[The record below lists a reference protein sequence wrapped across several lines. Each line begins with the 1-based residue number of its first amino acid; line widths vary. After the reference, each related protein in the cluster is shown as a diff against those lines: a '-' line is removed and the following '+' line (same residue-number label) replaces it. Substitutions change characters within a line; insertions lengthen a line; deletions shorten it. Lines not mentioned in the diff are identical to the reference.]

1 MSSRFYVIFCVFYS
15 SLTLIHFELVFC
27 EGPMWRISVGF
38 CIGLLKNGS
47 LQNVIS
53 GLAKV
58 AGGINLDGLTT
69 PSFAKASFTVTLII
83 SLASQ
88 FLHSE
93 TSYLEL
99 FEGIICLSNS
109 QP

>member
-1 MSSRFYVIFCVFYS
+1 MENWCWVLHRP
-15 SLTLIHFELVFC
+15 FE
-27 EGPMWRISVGF
+27 ER
-38 CIGLLKNGS
+38 GS

-58 AGGINLDGLTT
+58 AGGISLDGLTT
-69 PSFAKASFTVTLII
+69 PGFAKASFTVTII
-83 SLASQ
+83 TSLASQ

-93 TSYLEL
+93 TFYLEL

-109 QP
+109 QS